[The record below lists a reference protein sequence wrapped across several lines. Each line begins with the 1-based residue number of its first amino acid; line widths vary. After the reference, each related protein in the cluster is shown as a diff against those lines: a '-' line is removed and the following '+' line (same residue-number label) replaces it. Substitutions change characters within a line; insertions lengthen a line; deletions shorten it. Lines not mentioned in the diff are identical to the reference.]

1 MDENEY
7 LAKLDE
13 FLDTPIGKRM
23 QTELEG
29 CNCKDAEE
37 HERRKG
43 YFKDAIKAF
52 EDAKRYYDY
61 DLQCWVV
68 DGRVAKCG
76 HLELVKGCYACA
88 HAGELVEAEPAAR
101 CWCGGVAHVD
111 CPDWHGAGS

>member
-1 MDENEY
+1 MNDMNEY

-13 FLDTPIGKRM
+13 FLDTPIGKQM

-43 YFKDAIKAF
+43 YFNHALGEVLA
-52 EDAKRYYDY
+52 EAVELNAELYYDY
-61 DLQCWVV
+61 DCQCWVKDAHV
-68 DGRVAKCG
+68 EKCG

-88 HAGELVEAEPAAR
+88 HAGEKLPVDADDVEVE
-101 CWCGGVAHVD
+101 G
-111 CPDWHGAGS
+111 